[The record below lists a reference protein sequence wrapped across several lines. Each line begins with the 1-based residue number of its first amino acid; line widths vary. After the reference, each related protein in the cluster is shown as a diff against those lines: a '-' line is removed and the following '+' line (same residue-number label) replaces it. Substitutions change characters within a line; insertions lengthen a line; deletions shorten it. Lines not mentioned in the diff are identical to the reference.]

1 MGKLKGGQRVELSAL
16 IVLCVST
23 FAFLGIGATWDHHWH
38 TTVGRD
44 FLISPTHFLIPPPHL
59 VMYVGTFLSGAA
71 AGVAAV
77 LTLLSCPRVVSSTPV
92 ICVGLKVRG
101 IRAVRPGYCIMI
113 AGTAFI
119 AVSAIFDAFW
129 HRTIGDATIWS
140 PPHVMAILG
149 GIVVGAGAVR
159 ALFEAS
165 RDGVLPPIVGKAI
178 RRSFPAMLLVTA
190 YFGVLPAAV
199 LAFAPT
205 QAKYAFFN
213 LTSPYIAAA
222 IAALL
227 VPTLIRIASS
237 LGEGGWRL
245 TVGVGVGWW
254 VVQEAFALVV
264 TPVVARMLDYR
275 MRPNPFPDLKFDAIA
290 LAFMLIPALLTAP
303 LIVRRPG
310 LGGAVCGFAYMV
322 AVGIGLT
329 LAELDLRLSVAAVAG
344 SVVIGLMS
352 GLAGGQVGRW
362 LHLCLGS

>member
-1 MGKLKGGQRVELSAL
+1 MGRFQGGQRAELPAL
-16 IVLCVST
+16 FVLCVST

-38 TTVGRD
+38 TTVGRGS
-44 FLISPTHFLIPPPHL
+44 LISPPHL
-59 VMYVGTFLSGAA
+59 VMYVGTLLSGGA
-71 AGVAAV
+71 AGIAAV
-77 LTLLSCPRVVSSTPV
+77 LALLSCPGAVSSTPV
-92 ICVGLKVRG
+92 VCVGLRVRG
-101 IRAVRPGYCIMI
+101 IRAVRPGYRIVI

-119 AVSAIFDAFW
+119 AVSAIFDALW

-149 GIVVGAGAVR
+149 GIVVGVGTVR

-165 RDGVLPPIVGKAI
+165 RDGVLPPIAGKVV
-178 RRSFPAMLLVTA
+178 RRGFPAMLLVTA
-190 YFGVLPAAV
+190 YFGVLPAVV

-205 QAKYAFFN
+205 RAKYAFFN

-264 TPVVARMLDYR
+264 TPVVARMLDYW

-303 LIVRRPG
+303 LIARRPG
-310 LGGAVCGFAYMV
+310 LGGAVCGFAYTV

-329 LAELDLRLSVAAVAG
+329 LAELDLRLSFAAVAG
-344 SVVIGLMS
+344 PVAIGLIS
-352 GLAGGQVGRW
+352 GLAGVHVGRW
-362 LHLCLGS
+362 LHL